1 MSQDEVFFKETE
13 VLRNLRALEAIE
25 SNPKISQRELA
36 GRLGAALG
44 ITNALL
50 KALARKGLI
59 KIRGANNRSFSYH
72 LTHAGVLAKSHLAMR
87 WTLNTIDFYRQARRD
102 VAGKLMDLSAAGVKR
117 VFLYGIG
124 ELTEIALIVAP
135 ETGLEVAGIIDCR
148 TTSGTNRVPDSL
160 LGCPLVDLGRL
171 AGGEP
176 ESVVVCVELED
187 EEVERLDRCV
197 EAGSRLYSLL

>member
-25 SNPKISQRELA
+25 GNPKISQRELA

-59 KIRGANNRSFSYH
+59 KIRGANNRSLSYH

-102 VAGKLMDLSAAGVKR
+102 VADKLMGLSAAGVKR

-135 ETGLEVAGIIDCR
+135 ETGLEIAGIVDCR
-148 TTSGTNRVPDSL
+148 SDNEADGVADTL
-160 LGCPLVDLGRL
+160 LGCPLVDLERL
-171 AGGEP
+171 TGVEP
-176 ESVVVCVELED
+176 ESVVVCVELE
-187 EEVERLDRCV
+187 EEEIERLGRYI
-197 EAGSRLYSLL
+197 EAGTRLYSLL